1 MGWQGEII
9 YLPLSD
15 DTKIHAQLPCN
26 FHHVHHIGKVHGV
39 CQIHTPIFIG
49 CPDGTRHIFVLQ
61 QTGMGSAVRIDQSVH
76 AEIPLHR
83 ELAEITPVVEFFL
96 PLGGHAHVYTVVAP
110 LPDKRTHEAV
120 ITVHQVKIILQVSGA
135 VSHGMTEFTQNK
147 RFFLT
152 MPAVLLR
159 FRHRH
164 IHAAVYI
171 DIRQIIGV
179 VRGLINTAFVVDKI
193 LRVLGFDPLCR
204 LFHVNAKARLISQ
217 GPHEHTALILIPG
230 HKPLYPVHDCL
241 FVYGIAAQ
249 ETECGAKDDLVTI
262 IIVGASAGIEKFRVV
277 GLQIGLV
284 YNVKTQLIVQLIG
297 PGCIGIMACT
307 NGIDI
312 MGLH

>member
-1 MGWQGEII
+1 MDRQYAMGWQGEII

-83 ELAEITPVVEFFL
+83 E
-96 PLGGHAHVYTVVAP
+96 